1 METHLIRTGLS
12 HHNRTQAIPRNRIV
26 IRAEDTREENSAV
39 RQLSE
44 TVKQGRSG
52 RSGLLFFGRTKDL
65 RFA

>member
-12 HHNRTQAIPRNRIV
+12 RHNRTQAIPRNRRV
-26 IRAEDTREENSAV
+26 IRVEDTREENSAA
-39 RQLSE
+39 RRLSK

-52 RSGLLFFGRTKDL
+52 CSGLLFFAQTKDL